1 LLIREMNILNLILL
15 KKNNYFSRTKLNK
28 MKNIKEKVLE
38 WAELRNLL
46 HNENALKQYS
56 KLQEESNELLIG
68 ILNKDP
74 YEQIDA
80 IGDCA
85 VVLIILAEQLG
96 HDFDR
101 CLESAY
107 NEIKDRKGRTEN
119 GNFIKE

>member
-1 LLIREMNILNLILL
+1 
-15 KKNNYFSRTKLNK
+15 
-28 MKNIKEKVLE
+28 MKNIKDKVLE
-38 WAELRNLL
+38 WANERNLL

-56 KLQEESNELLIG
+56 KLQEESNELLLS
-68 ILNKDP
+68 ILDKDP
-74 YEQIDA
+74 YAQIDA

-96 HDFDR
+96 HDFDK

-107 NEIKDRKGRTEN
+107 NEIKDRKGKTIG

>member
-1 LLIREMNILNLILL
+1 
-15 KKNNYFSRTKLNK
+15 

-38 WAELRNLL
+38 WAENRNLL

-85 VVLIILAEQLG
+85 VVLIILANQLG
-96 HDFDR
+96 FDIDE
-101 CLESAY
+101 CLKSAY
-107 NEIKDRKGRTEN
+107 DEIKDRTGQTIN
-119 GNFIKE
+119 GNFVKDI